1 MMRKEKKGS
10 VQGDSEKEVHKN
22 SEKIS
27 QKERWEIRQ
36 GVPLTD
42 ENLSSLSLI
51 HILSPIIQERSSK
64 QNGSNQKLSHRDDAG
79 HGSGYEVD
87 SLF

>member
-42 ENLSSLSLI
+42 ENLSSFFRFLEERRRGDGTVDLSLI
-51 HILSPIIQERSSK
+51 HIYCPLHLALEK
-64 QNGSNQKLSHRDDAG
+64 
-79 HGSGYEVD
+79 
-87 SLF
+87 